1 MKKYLKYLFIIL
13 ALFTITFN
21 VKAEEEI
28 EETTSNVEETTSNNE
43 TYRSFVEDEA
53 NMLSHENEEK
63 FQKDTEVF
71 TKYGYFAIKTIIKN
85 DKETLKEKAEEYYKE
100 RFGDSSG
107 TLLLINWSNREL
119 CIYSNGYNHTVITDE
134 EAERITN
141 ETREIFKNNEIANG
155 TKKVLYEIYKLF
167 NPTSELSEETIGD
180 FKLIIEDEA
189 NLLTPEETKKLHDKM
204 ASLTEWGNIAFK
216 TIPVGGNTYSS
227 TEALA
232 SAYYH
237 EKFGTESGSVFIID
251 MDKRM
256 IYIFSDGYNYTILT
270 DGKAEI
276 ITDNIY
282 QYATREDYYTCAFTA
297 FDQMNTLLDGGKI
310 LEPMRHISN
319 IVVSI
324 VLAFFINFFI
334 VAKST
339 KIKKAD
345 ESDIIKNCDV
355 SVEANNIT
363 GKKTGTHRVYSPV
376 SESSGGGSSGGGGGG
391 SSGGGGGHSF

>member
-1 MKKYLKYLFIIL
+1 MKKYLKYLFIIIT
-13 ALFTITFN
+13 LFSITFN
-21 VKAEEEI
+21 VKAEEE
-28 EETTSNVEETTSNNE
+28 VEETTNNNE
-43 TYRSFVEDEA
+43 SYISLVEDTA
-53 NMLSHENEEK
+53 NMLSHESEENFEK
-63 FQKDTEVF
+63 ETEVF
-71 TKYGYFAIKTIIKN
+71 TEYGNFAIKTIIKN
-85 DKETLKEKAEEYYKE
+85 EKDTLREAAEEYYKE
-100 RFGDSSG
+100 HFGDSSG
-107 TLLLINWSNREL
+107 TLLLINWSNKEL

-141 ETREIFKNNEIANG
+141 ETKETFKNNEIDNG

-167 NPTSELSEETIGD
+167 NPTSETTEETIGD

-189 NLLTPEETKKLHDKM
+189 NLLTPEEIDKLHDKM
-204 ASLTEWGNIAFK
+204 SNLTEWGNIAFK
-216 TIPVGGNTYSS
+216 TVPVGGNTYSS
-227 TEALA
+227 TASLA
-232 SAYYH
+232 DAYYH

-256 IYIFSDGYNYTILT
+256 IYIFSDGYNYTIIT

-282 QYATREDYYTCAFTA
+282 QYATKEDYYTCAYTA
-297 FDQMNTLLDGGKI
+297 FDQMSTILDGGKI

-324 VLAFFINFFI
+324 VLAFFVNFLI
-334 VAKST
+334 VSSST

-345 ESDIIKNCDV
+345 ESDVIENCDI
-355 SVEANNIT
+355 SVKASNIS
-363 GKKTGTHRVYSPV
+363 GRKTGTHRVYSPQ
-376 SESSGGGSSGGGGGG
+376 SSGSSSGGGGGGGG